1 MKILRNFYELK
12 SRKNG
17 LEILGNLKFDEIW
30 PGVSL
35 FHLVARKN
43 KFLAKVGRKLEFLLK
58 VGFELI
64 YR

>member
-1 MKILRNFYELK
+1 
-12 SRKNG
+12 
-17 LEILGNLKFDEIW
+17 LEFFGNLEFDEIW

-43 KFLAKVGRKLEFLLK
+43 KFLAKMDQKFEFLLK

>member
-1 MKILRNFYELK
+1 
-12 SRKNG
+12 
-17 LEILGNLKFDEIW
+17 LEILGNLEFDEIW
-30 PGVSL
+30 LGVSF

-43 KFLAKVGRKLEFLLK
+43 KLPAKVDQKLDFLLK

>member
-1 MKILRNFYELK
+1 LK
-12 SRKNG
+12 
-17 LEILGNLKFDEIW
+17 ILGNLEFDEIW

-43 KFLAKVGRKLEFLLK
+43 KFPTKVDQKLEFLLK